1 MIYMF
6 KRNDLNLLAL
16 PAITNDG
23 AGVSLLV
30 ADTMRRTEL
39 DHEESTDGPVTL
51 VRHTAP
57 CVGVVE
63 GVSSTVVGLEGFE
76 RVGRPQS
83 DGGDGDVIRP
93 EFYPYGWRRGEEAG

>member
-1 MIYMF
+1 MISTF
-6 KRNDLNLLAL
+6 LDSTVAL

-23 AGVSLLV
+23 ASVSLLV
-30 ADTMRRTEL
+30 ADTVRRTEL

-63 GVSSTVVGLEGFE
+63 GVPDTGVGLEGFE
-76 RVGRPQS
+76 RVGRSQG
-83 DGGDGDVIRP
+83 DGSDGDVIRP
-93 EFYPYGWRRGEEAG
+93 ELYPHGWRRGGEEG